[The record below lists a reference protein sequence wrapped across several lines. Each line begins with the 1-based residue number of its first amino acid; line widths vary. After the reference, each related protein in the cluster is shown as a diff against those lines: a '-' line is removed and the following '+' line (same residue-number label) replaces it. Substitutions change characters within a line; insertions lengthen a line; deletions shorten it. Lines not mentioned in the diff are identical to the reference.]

1 MPSLVHGVV
10 QSRFFLAES
19 SPGEILMHKHFRLQE
34 WDCRVERGPD
44 WVFVRLESSRS
55 QLDREISRPLSD
67 HVWGILKI
75 HLTSRVVIELHDVNT
90 IDDTLVDEL
99 CSLEQRVQNDGGL
112 MRICGLT
119 PQNLSKLRS
128 YDEIDHVPHF
138 NSRNAAIGTE

>member
-1 MPSLVHGVV
+1 
-10 QSRFFLAES
+10 
-19 SPGEILMHKHFRLQE
+19 MHKHFRLQE

-55 QLDREISRPLSD
+55 QLDREISRPLAD

-99 CSLEQRVQNDGGL
+99 CGVWENDSNRANIFAELDPQRHQSVSREITFD
-112 MRICGLT
+112 
-119 PQNLSKLRS
+119 LSS
-128 YDEIDHVPHF
+128 
-138 NSRNAAIGTE
+138 